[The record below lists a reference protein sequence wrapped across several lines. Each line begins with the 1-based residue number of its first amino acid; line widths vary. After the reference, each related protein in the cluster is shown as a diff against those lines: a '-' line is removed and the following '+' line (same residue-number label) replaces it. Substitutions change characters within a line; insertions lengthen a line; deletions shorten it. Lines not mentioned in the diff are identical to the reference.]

1 VLRSGRLSCWTGD
14 ENRSFEAE
22 LARRV
27 GVERAL
33 TVANGTVALELALRA
48 LRLEPGSDVVV
59 PARSF
64 VATASA
70 VVSVGCRPVFA
81 DVDPETQNLTA
92 ETVAAVLTGRT
103 RAVLCVHL
111 AGHPC
116 DMDPLLRLCRE
127 RELRLVEDCAQ
138 ALGALYRDRP
148 VGSFGDAGCFSFCHD
163 KILTTGGEGGMLV
176 TADDHLWERARS
188 YRDHGKSARAL
199 DEPAADPEYR
209 WVHEG
214 PGSNLR
220 MTEVQAA
227 IGRVQLERLDAW
239 VSRRRELARGYLDAL
254 AAHPLVRAP
263 AEAPWARHAYYRLYL
278 FLRPERLAPHWSRRR
293 VIEEIRRCGVECG
306 SGACPEIY
314 REGAFRYGPS
324 APDRPRPVARE
335 LGETSLALQVHPTL
349 SDETL
354 RHRARVVAG
363 VLDRALGS

>member
-1 VLRSGRLSCWTGD
+1 VLRSGRLSCWTG
-14 ENRSFEAE
+14 EESRSFEAE

-27 GVERAL
+27 GVGRAL
-33 TVANGTVALELALRA
+33 TLANGTVALELALRA

-64 VATASA
+64 VATASS
-70 VVSVGCRPVFA
+70 VVCAGCRPVFA

-92 ETVAAVLTGRT
+92 ETVAGVLTERT
-103 RAVLCVHL
+103 GAVVCVHL

-116 DMDPLLRLCRE
+116 DMEPLLQLCRG
-127 RELRLVEDCAQ
+127 RRLRLVEDCAQ
-138 ALGALYRDRP
+138 ALGALYRGRP

-176 TADDHLWERARS
+176 TADDDLWERARS
-188 YRDHGKSARAL
+188 YRDHGKSAPAL
-199 DEPAADPEYR
+199 DDPTPDPEYR

-227 IGRVQLERLDAW
+227 IGRVQLGRLDSW
-239 VSRRRELARGYLDAL
+239 VSRRRELARIYLEAVST
-254 AAHPLVRAP
+254 HPLVRAP
-263 AEAPWARHAYYRLYL
+263 VEAPWARHAYYRLYL
-278 FLRPERLAPHWSRRR
+278 FLRPERLAPGWTRRR
-293 VIEEIRRCGVECG
+293 VIQEVRQAGVECG

-314 REGAFRYGPS
+314 REGAFREGPS

-349 SDETL
+349 SDGTV
-354 RHRARVVAG
+354 RRRARIVAG